1 MGHEILTSEN
11 IKEIL
16 QKAVQNK
23 NECGFAAYIVAKT
36 EPRLRKMILDEG
48 KINSSNYKH
57 MVRDAILNVL
67 SEKYLNDEVEFVS
80 GENIADNQRKY
91 YMIPQSEK
99 YRPFDYLKLQGPD
112 IPEFKFDQID
122 DAAGIIFWFRIEEN
136 EFWVY
141 QHLWSIMVPNKKKMN
156 LLSRLQKYENH
167 DYFIEQKEP
176 LITIACKAD
185 VLIMQGCI
193 ITSNIGLMQKSFG
206 FRDFIVATADK
217 SVERVRDKALV
228 ANPEKLEEYINR
240 GKTNKY
246 AKKMMRIAN
255 SKVLDLS
262 KEKLMERVHTLE
274 RWKDKF
280 EENQDGLIILNTFQ
294 QVEDLIDLL
303 DERYTRSDV
312 TNQEYDTEVKAVA
325 KPVEEK
331 FGRQGT

>member
-1 MGHEILTSEN
+1 MGDEILTSEN

-112 IPEFKFDQID
+112 IPEIKFDQID

>member
-1 MGHEILTSEN
+1 MGDEILTSEN

-312 TNQEYDTEVKAVA
+312 TNQEYDTEVNAVA

>member
-1 MGHEILTSEN
+1 
-11 IKEIL
+11 
-16 QKAVQNK
+16 
-23 NECGFAAYIVAKT
+23 
-36 EPRLRKMILDEG
+36 
-48 KINSSNYKH
+48 
-57 MVRDAILNVL
+57 
-67 SEKYLNDEVEFVS
+67 
-80 GENIADNQRKY
+80 
-91 YMIPQSEK
+91 
-99 YRPFDYLKLQGPD
+99 
-112 IPEFKFDQID
+112 
-122 DAAGIIFWFRIEEN
+122 
-136 EFWVY
+136 
-141 QHLWSIMVPNKKKMN
+141 MN

-185 VLIMQGCI
+185 VLIMQGWI

>member
-1 MGHEILTSEN
+1 MGDEILTSEN

>member
-1 MGHEILTSEN
+1 MGDEILTSEN

-185 VLIMQGCI
+185 VLIMQGWI

>member
-1 MGHEILTSEN
+1 MGDEILTSEN

-193 ITSNIGLMQKSFG
+193 ITSNIGPMQKSFG

>member
-1 MGHEILTSEN
+1 MGDEILTSEN

-294 QVEDLIDLL
+294 QV
-303 DERYTRSDV
+303 
-312 TNQEYDTEVKAVA
+312 A
-325 KPVEEK
+325 
-331 FGRQGT
+331 

>member
-1 MGHEILTSEN
+1 MGDEILTSEN

-228 ANPEKLEEYINR
+228 ANPEKLGEYINR

>member
-1 MGHEILTSEN
+1 
-11 IKEIL
+11 
-16 QKAVQNK
+16 
-23 NECGFAAYIVAKT
+23 
-36 EPRLRKMILDEG
+36 
-48 KINSSNYKH
+48 

>member
-1 MGHEILTSEN
+1 MGDEILTSEN

-36 EPRLRKMILDEG
+36 EPRLRKMILDVG

>member
-1 MGHEILTSEN
+1 MGDEILTSEN
-11 IKEIL
+11 IKEML

>member
-1 MGHEILTSEN
+1 MGDEILTSEN

-48 KINSSNYKH
+48 KINSSNYKN

>member
-1 MGHEILTSEN
+1 MMRRELYFGL
-11 IKEIL
+11 
-16 QKAVQNK
+16 
-23 NECGFAAYIVAKT
+23 
-36 EPRLRKMILDEG
+36 
-48 KINSSNYKH
+48 
-57 MVRDAILNVL
+57 
-67 SEKYLNDEVEFVS
+67 
-80 GENIADNQRKY
+80 
-91 YMIPQSEK
+91 
-99 YRPFDYLKLQGPD
+99 
-112 IPEFKFDQID
+112 
-122 DAAGIIFWFRIEEN
+122 EEN

>member
-1 MGHEILTSEN
+1 MGDEILTSEN

-67 SEKYLNDEVEFVS
+67 SEKYLNDEVECVS

>member
-1 MGHEILTSEN
+1 VGDEILTSEN

>member
-1 MGHEILTSEN
+1 MGDEILTSEN

-136 EFWVY
+136 EFWAY

>member
-1 MGHEILTSEN
+1 MGDEILTSEN

-331 FGRQGT
+331 FG

>member
-1 MGHEILTSEN
+1 MGDEILTSEN

-294 QVEDLIDLL
+294 QVEKL
-303 DERYTRSDV
+303 
-312 TNQEYDTEVKAVA
+312 
-325 KPVEEK
+325 
-331 FGRQGT
+331 

>member
-1 MGHEILTSEN
+1 MGDEILTSEN
-11 IKEIL
+11 IKEML

-36 EPRLRKMILDEG
+36 ELRLRKMILDEG

>member
-1 MGHEILTSEN
+1 MNGEILTSES

-23 NECGFAAYIVAKT
+23 NDCGFAAYIVAKT
-36 EPRLRKMILDEG
+36 KPRLRKMILDEG
-48 KINSSNYKH
+48 KVNSNNYRH

-91 YMIPQSEK
+91 YMIAQRSK
-99 YRPFDYLKLQGPD
+99 YRPFDYLNTQVSD
-112 IPEFKFDQID
+112 ISEFRFDQIN
-122 DAAGIIFWFRIEEN
+122 DAMGIIFRFRIEEN

-141 QHLWSIMVPNKKKMN
+141 QHLWSIMVPNKKKTN

-167 DYFIEQKEP
+167 DYFIEQREP

-185 VLIMQGCI
+185 VLIMQDYI

-206 FRDFIVATADK
+206 FQDFIVATADK
-217 SVERVRDKALV
+217 SVERVRNKELV

-262 KEKLMERVHTLE
+262 KEELMERVHTLE

-280 EENQDGLIILNTFQ
+280 EENQDGLIVLNTFQ
-294 QVEDLIDLL
+294 QVENLIDLL

-312 TNQEYDTEVKAVA
+312 TNQEYDTDVKQVA
-325 KPVEEK
+325 KPI
-331 FGRQGT
+331 

>member
-1 MGHEILTSEN
+1 MDVSPAKRSYFTCANVWWKLLFHST
-11 IKEIL
+11 
-16 QKAVQNK
+16 
-23 NECGFAAYIVAKT
+23 AAYIVAKT

>member
-1 MGHEILTSEN
+1 MGDEILTSEN

-176 LITIACKAD
+176 LITSACKAD

>member
-1 MGHEILTSEN
+1 MGDEILTSEN

-112 IPEFKFDQID
+112 IPEFKFDQIG